1 MRGYERAL
9 VADIDLNGRGLAA
22 LGVDARFDALRLFIC
37 TVEQRDLRA
46 ALRQR
51 SGKFTAEHA
60 ARASHDRYL
69 SGQIR
74 FYRKFHHNHPF
85 YQGPAFLY

>member
-22 LGVDARFDALRLFIC
+22 LGADARFDALRLFIC

-51 SGKFTAEHA
+51 AGKFTAEHA

-74 FYRKFHHNHPF
+74 FYRKIHHNHSF

>member
-22 LGVDARFDALRLFIC
+22 LGADARFDALRLFIC

-51 SGKFTAEHA
+51 SGKFTA
-60 ARASHDRYL
+60 
-69 SGQIR
+69 
-74 FYRKFHHNHPF
+74 
-85 YQGPAFLY
+85 

>member
-1 MRGYERAL
+1 MARKNSTFIQHIAFIGFR
-9 VADIDLNGRGLAA
+9 NAA
-22 LGVDARFDALRLFIC
+22 LGGDLVRQLLNVGVC
-37 TVEQRDLRA
+37 TSQQRDLRA